1 MCTAQL
7 AVNFMAEEDDQIEV
21 EGEEVEAPSKKK
33 KFLKLAMIA
42 GGVLV
47 IGGGA
52 AGAWFMGLFSGG
64 GGEDVAAAVQAK
76 PSFYYDLPEMIVNLN
91 SPDQKQRYL
100 KVRVSLEMSDEET
113 IKVLRPSQPR
123 LMDAFQV
130 YLRELRS
137 TDLDGSA
144 GMHRLKEE
152 LTRRVNIAIYPS
164 TIDTVLFREI
174 IVQ

>member
-1 MCTAQL
+1 
-7 AVNFMAEEDDQIEV
+7 MAEEEDQIEGGSEDGAE
-21 EGEEVEAPSKKK
+21 EGAAPSKKK
-33 KFLKLAMIA
+33 KLLKLAMI
-42 GGVLV
+42 GGVVLL
-47 IGGGA
+47 IAGGA

-64 GGEDVAAAVQAK
+64 EDTVVAAQPK
-76 PSFYYDLPEMIVNLN
+76 PSFYFDLPEMIVNLN
-91 SPDQKQRYL
+91 SADQKQRYL
-100 KVRVSLEMSDEET
+100 KVHVSLEMSDEDT
-113 IKVLRPSQPR
+113 LKVLRPAQPR

>member
-1 MCTAQL
+1 
-7 AVNFMAEEDDQIEV
+7 MADEDDDVAI
-21 EGEEVEAPSKKK
+21 EGEEGEGARPSRKR
-33 KFLKLAMIA
+33 KLILFGAIGLVVLA
-42 GGVLV
+42 G
-47 IGGGA
+47 GGGA
-52 AGAWFMGLFSGG
+52 AAYFLGMFG
-64 GGEDVAAAVQAK
+64 GGEETVQVTAK
-76 PSFYYDLPEMIVNLN
+76 PSFYYDMPEMIVNLN
-91 SPDQKQRYL
+91 STDKRQRYL
-100 KVRVSLEMSDEET
+100 KVRISLEMSDQKT
-113 IKVLRPSQPR
+113 LDVLRPSLPR
-123 LMDAFQV
+123 LTDAFQV

>member
-1 MCTAQL
+1 
-7 AVNFMAEEDDQIEV
+7 MAEEDDQIEA
-21 EGEEVEAPSKKK
+21 EDGEDAGEEAAPSKKK
-33 KFLKLAMIA
+33 KLLKLAMIA
-42 GGVLV
+42 GGVLL

-52 AGAWFMGLFSGG
+52 AGAWFMGLFPGG
-64 GGEDVAAAVQAK
+64 DEGGAAVVQAK
-76 PSFYYDLPEMIVNLN
+76 PSFYFDLPEMIVNLN

>member
-1 MCTAQL
+1 
-7 AVNFMAEEDDQIEV
+7 MAEAEDDVRIDGE
-21 EGEEVEAPSKKK
+21 EGEAAPPSKKR
-33 KFLKLAMIA
+33 KLIMFAAI
-42 GGVLV
+42 GLVVLLG
-47 IGGGA
+47 GGGA
-52 AGAWFMGLFSGG
+52 GAYFMGFFG
-64 GGEDVAAAVQAK
+64 GGEAGDEVAQVTAK
-76 PSFYYDLPEMIVNLN
+76 PAFYYDLPEMVVNLN
-91 SPDQKQRYL
+91 STDKRQRYL
-100 KVRVSLEMSDEET
+100 KVRISLEMSDQST
-113 IKVLRPSQPR
+113 LKVLHPSLPR
-123 LMDAFQV
+123 LTDAFQV